1 MSERSSEEPTPT
13 SENAASPAAN
23 TGDNTGDNTRDN
35 TRDTA
40 TKPGRP
46 QNGPDRRGPP
56 PNPIHHPLFLPILLV
71 AFTLWFGFDGF
82 LTTDPEMLEHQNFNR
97 IMYLLMQPI
106 CFRAVPRGIQEFL
119 EDQQAAAAA

>member
-13 SENAASPAAN
+13 SENAAPHAAN
-23 TGDNTGDNTRDN
+23 TADTS
-35 TRDTA
+35 DTA
-40 TKPGRP
+40 TKAGRP

-56 PNPIHHPLFLPILLV
+56 PNPIHHPLFLPVLLV